1 LHNRISHLM
10 KPYRQ
15 FALAATA
22 LLISVSAFA
31 QQDPKAKA
39 ILDEVSK
46 TAKAYTSIS
55 ATFTITIE
63 KPNGTKDVQEGNVV
77 MKGKKYKVVLNKK
90 VKDKI
95 YKEEYRSNT
104 KVICN
109 YSEQNKEVTVDNAP
123 DPAKATAKNAI
134 TPSDIFTIHEKGFKY
149 KFEKEVTENGR
160 VMQLINLYPEK
171 PDGKSYHTVKV
182 KIDKLK
188 KQIVSAVMM
197 NTDGSKM
204 TYSVKTFTPNLTIS
218 DTDFEYSIKN
228 YPAGTEEVDLR

>member
-1 LHNRISHLM
+1 M
-10 KPYRQ
+10 KPTLKK
-15 FALAATA
+15 ALAATA
-22 LLISVSAFA
+22 LLITVSAAA
-31 QQDPKAKA
+31 QQDPKAKT

-55 ATFTITIE
+55 ATFSITIE

-77 MKGKKYKVVLNKK
+77 LKGKKYKVVLNKK
-90 VKDKI
+90 VKEKI

-104 KVICN
+104 KVICT
-109 YSEQNKEVTVDNAP
+109 YSEKDKEVTVDNAP
-123 DPAKATAKNAI
+123 DPSKPNAKNAI
-134 TPSDIFTIHEKGFKY
+134 VPSDIFTIHEKGFKY
-149 KFEKEVTENGR
+149 KFEKEVTEGGR
-160 VMQLINLYPEK
+160 AIQYINLYPEK

-188 KQIVSAVMM
+188 KQIIGATMF

-204 TYSVKTFTPNLTIS
+204 IYVVKTFTPNLAVN
-218 DTDFEYSIKN
+218 DTEFEYSLKN